1 MEKEAEQDPSMWC
14 DEWFAAVCA
23 IQHEKRVQNVTD
35 YSKKEGWSM
44 ERMCMWVEK
53 ACHVNVIVRVERML
67 KGHDQEQIAQ
77 KN

>member
-14 DEWFAAVCA
+14 DEWFAPVCA

-44 ERMCMWVEK
+44 ERMCM
-53 ACHVNVIVRVERML
+53 
-67 KGHDQEQIAQ
+67 
-77 KN
+77 